1 MRPSRLPRGNVLLIT
16 IDTLRRD
23 RVGAFGGRGGLT
35 PTLDQLAANGIRYER
50 TYAHVPM
57 TLAAHTSILTGLTPR
72 RTGVHTNTLTR
83 LDSSIDTLATVL
95 KADGYRTGA
104 FVGAFVLD
112 ARFGLTRGFD
122 VYDDHVPIA
131 RSASFHVAERSATE
145 VVKLAGDWILS
156 QQSLIAPETTAPDTA
171 HPTRDTAHQAPSTAH
186 PTPDTAHPAPSTQH
200 PALGPWFT
208 WIHLFDPHAPYAAS
222 ADCRADGRSAYDAE
236 VACTDRAIA
245 VLLDRLRAAHA
256 IDRTLIVVTA
266 DHGESLGEHGET
278 THGLF
283 AYNPTLAVPL
293 IIAGA
298 GTGRV
303 DVPVAHADI
312 MPTILDIIGAPPRRN
327 LDGQSL
333 LGELAA
339 DRPIYFE
346 SLDAYLTRGWAP
358 LRGVIQGAVKYVD
371 LPQDELYELDVDPGE
386 EHNRVAQNPRA
397 AAMRAALRTLSSAP
411 ELPGTAAPVDADAAS
426 RLRSLGYVGR
436 AAPLNAH
443 PSAADD
449 PKRLVALNER
459 FNSALTAFDERRAGV
474 ALSEFVA
481 ILRERPDFLSARTSA
496 ATILLNNGRGNDA
509 VRLLE
514 EAPSS
519 QHASAEWSIRLGA
532 VLREVGRMREAAT
545 VLEAARNAGA
555 DDAELTQNL
564 ATVYAALGRT
574 SEARALFE
582 SVAAAEHAPA
592 TAWYNLGLVELQ
604 SGRKQEAARAFR
616 RAVERD
622 PSYGDAWNGLGA
634 SLVERD
640 AAAAI
645 EAWRNAEKLL
655 PRDYDLL
662 FNIAMLIAD
671 HRPANEA
678 IPYLR
683 RFVAEAPRPQY
694 QRDIVRVEQR
704 LKAIESRSK

>member
-50 TYAHVPM
+50 TYSHVPM

-112 ARFGLTRGFD
+112 ARFGLARGFD
-122 VYDDHVPIA
+122 VYDDHVPLA
-131 RSASFHVAERSATE
+131 RSASFHVAERSASE

-156 QQSLIAPETTAPDTA
+156 Q
-171 HPTRDTAHQAPSTAH
+171 
-186 PTPDTAHPAPSTQH
+186 HPAPSTQAPVPSPQS
-200 PALGPWFT
+200 PAPGQPWFS
-208 WIHLFDPHAPYAAS
+208 WIHLFDPHTPYAAS
-222 ADCRADGRSAYDAE
+222 VECRGNGRSEYDAE

-256 IDRTLIVVTA
+256 LDRTLIVVTA

-283 AYNPTLAVPL
+283 AYNATLAVPL

-303 DVPVAHADI
+303 GVPVAHADI
-312 MPTILDIIGAPPRRN
+312 MPTILDVVVAGGAAPRRH

-333 LGELAA
+333 LGDLAA

-371 LPQDELYELDVDPGE
+371 LPQDELYDLDVDPGE
-386 EHNRVAQNPRA
+386 EHNRVAQDPRA
-397 AAMRAALRTLSSAP
+397 AAMRAVLRTLSSAA
-411 ELPGTAAPVDADAAS
+411 ESPGTAAPVDADAAS

-459 FNSALTAFDERRAGV
+459 FNSALTAFDERRADV

-496 ATILLNNGRGNDA
+496 ATILLNNGKGNDA

-519 QHASAEWSIRLGA
+519 QHGSAEWSIRLGA
-532 VLREVGRMREAAT
+532 ALREVGRMREAAT

-564 ATVYAALGRT
+564 ATVYATLGRT

-582 SVAAAEHAPA
+582 SLAAAEHAPA
-592 TAWYNLGLVELQ
+592 TTWYNLGLVELQ

-640 AAAAI
+640 AAAGI

-662 FNIAMLIAD
+662 FNVAMLIAD

-694 QRDIVRVEQR
+694 ERDIVRVEQR

>member
-1 MRPSRLPRGNVLLIT
+1 M
-16 IDTLRRD
+16 
-23 RVGAFGGRGGLT
+23 
-35 PTLDQLAANGIRYER
+35 
-50 TYAHVPM
+50 
-57 TLAAHTSILTGLTPR
+57 
-72 RTGVHTNTLTR
+72 
-83 LDSSIDTLATVL
+83 
-95 KADGYRTGA
+95 
-104 FVGAFVLD
+104 
-112 ARFGLTRGFD
+112 
-122 VYDDHVPIA
+122 
-131 RSASFHVAERSATE
+131 
-145 VVKLAGDWILS
+145 
-156 QQSLIAPETTAPDTA
+156 
-171 HPTRDTAHQAPSTAH
+171 
-186 PTPDTAHPAPSTQH
+186 
-200 PALGPWFT
+200 
-208 WIHLFDPHAPYAAS
+208 
-222 ADCRADGRSAYDAE
+222 
-236 VACTDRAIA
+236 
-245 VLLDRLRAAHA
+245 
-256 IDRTLIVVTA
+256 TA

-312 MPTILDIIGAPPRRN
+312 MPTILDIVVAGGAPPRRN

-333 LGELAA
+333 LGDLAA

-358 LRGVIQGAVKYVD
+358 LRGIIQGAVSTSIA
-371 LPQDELYELDVDPGE
+371 QDELYELDVDPGE
-386 EHNRVAQNPRA
+386 QHNRVAQDPRA
-397 AAMRAALRTLSSAP
+397 AAMRAVLRTLSSAP
-411 ELPGTAAPVDADAAS
+411 ELPGAAAPVDADAAS

-459 FNSALTAFDERRAGV
+459 FNSALTAFDERRADV
-474 ALSEFVA
+474 ALGEFVA

-496 ATILLNNGRGNDA
+496 ATILQNSGRATTRVAAPGGA
-509 VRLLE
+509 VIAACVRRV
-514 EAPSS
+514 A
-519 QHASAEWSIRLGA
+519 IRLGA
-532 VLREVGRMREAAT
+532 ALREVGRMREAAT
-545 VLEAARNAGA
+545 VLEAARNLGA

-604 SGRKQEAARAFR
+604 SGRKQEAARALR

-662 FNIAMLIAD
+662 FNVAMLIAD

-678 IPYLR
+678 VPYLR

-694 QRDIVRVEQR
+694 QRDVARVEQR